1 MYTVEELFLP
11 EQCVHMHQWFNV
23 TGKHPSPDNLVQTP
37 KYMLTE
43 LGEAVY
49 SMVGAQYDEENNEYE
64 LPMKTELALYGMDQ
78 PCTP

>member
-11 EQCVHMHQWFNV
+11 ELCVLMHQWFNATV
-23 TGKHPSPDNLVQTP
+23 KHPSPYNLVQTP

-43 LGEAVY
+43 LGVAVY
-49 SMVGAQYDEENNEYE
+49 SMVGAQYNEETGEYE
-64 LPMKTELALYGMDQ
+64 LPLKTELALYGMDQ

>member
-1 MYTVEELFLP
+1 MYTIEELFLP
-11 EQCVHMHQWFNV
+11 RYHKTVKIWFEDAR
-23 TGKHPSPDNLVQTP
+23 KHTSPDTIVQVSKDT
-37 KYMLTE
+37 LTE

-64 LPMKTELALYGMDQ
+64 LPLKTELALYGMDQ